1 MIVKKLFLILS
12 IEHMMVCEYIIN
24 RDKTGM
30 CPMEKTVYDM
40 NDLDEAFIALK
51 HKQSELMKQ

>member
-1 MIVKKLFLILS
+1 
-12 IEHMMVCEYIIN
+12 
-24 RDKTGM
+24 M